1 MIVKIQGLNKEEI
14 ITVINNVVK
23 NHRNKAFSYYTEED
37 IEQEAWIIAL
47 NKLGDFLPA
56 RGRNK
61 DIKQSLE
68 NFLNTVV
75 SRRLKNLYRDKYV
88 VPQRVLKSDKSP
100 GDQSKRT
107 NLMHPLN
114 IEEISEDKMK
124 GLDPLNFES
133 DLWHKILKNLNE
145 DLIDILDAMLSG
157 QIIKCYYRNKL
168 LNHIKVIMGENN
180 E

>member
-1 MIVKIQGLNKEEI
+1 MIVQIQGLNRDDI
-14 ITVINNVVK
+14 INVITNVVK

-47 NKLGDFLPA
+47 NKLGDFVPA
-56 RGRNK
+56 RGKNK

-88 VPQRVLKSDKSP
+88 VPQRTLKSDKSP
-100 GDQSKRT
+100 GDQNKRT

-114 IEEISEDKMK
+114 LEEISEDKLH
-124 GLDPLNFES
+124 GLTSMIFENES
-133 DLWHKILKNLNE
+133 WNKIIQNLNE

-168 LNHIKVIMGENN
+168 LYNIKSIMEQDR